1 MTNSGNAP
9 NQPRRLRAILRRR
22 MALQLRLA
30 GRSEE
35 EIRRDIYKA
44 EFSQAQ
50 TMGEDVSKVKLI
62 AQQTVSKLITQ
73 ARADL
78 EHETELTAAEYKK
91 LQRADIGTGMMI
103 MRMGLSSKDA
113 GERYAAA
120 DRLLRHWERLSRLE
134 GLDAPAKTDVTSGG
148 KPLENITLKW
158 RTTEDEDDERK
169 SAPASSAPS

>member
-1 MTNSGNAP
+1 MANSGNAP

-44 EFSQAQ
+44 EISQARA
-50 TMGEDVSKVKLI
+50 MGEDVSKVKLI

-103 MRMGLSSKDA
+103 MRLGLASKDA

-120 DRLLRHWERLSRLE
+120 DRLLRHWERFSRLE

-148 KPLENITLKW
+148 ETIKLIVEYTDKPRTNELETD
-158 RTTEDEDDERK
+158 T
-169 SAPASSAPS
+169 

>member
-50 TMGEDVSKVKLI
+50 AMGRDVNKVKLI

-91 LQRADIGTGMMI
+91 LQRADIGTGMVI
-103 MRMGLSSKDA
+103 MRLGLASKDA

-148 KPLENITLKW
+148 ETIKLIVEYTDKPKTNELETD
-158 RTTEDEDDERK
+158 T
-169 SAPASSAPS
+169 

>member
-1 MTNSGNAP
+1 MANSGNAP

-44 EFSQAQ
+44 EISQARA
-50 TMGEDVSKVKLI
+50 MGEDVSKVKLI

-148 KPLENITLKW
+148 ETIKLIVEYTDKPKTNELETD
-158 RTTEDEDDERK
+158 T
-169 SAPASSAPS
+169 